1 MTIKNDNKYIEE
13 YDSINYIE
21 LMRIINSKLGEYI

>member
-13 YDSINYIE
+13 YDNINYIE